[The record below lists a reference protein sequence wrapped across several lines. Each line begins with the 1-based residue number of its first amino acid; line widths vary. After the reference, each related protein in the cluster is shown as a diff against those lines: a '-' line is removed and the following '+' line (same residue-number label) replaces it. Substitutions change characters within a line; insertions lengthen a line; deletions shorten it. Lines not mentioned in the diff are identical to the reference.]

1 MSTELLVSTD
11 WLAAN
16 LGAPGVKVLDCSWY
30 LPTEK
35 RDPHAEHRQAHIPGA
50 VYFDIDR
57 IADASIPLPHMW
69 PSAETFETEVSA
81 LGVGNGDHVICYDGG
96 MATAA
101 CRAWWMFRGFGHD
114 RVSVLNGGFKRWQA
128 EGRPVEAGVNSPA
141 RTTFKAT
148 PRPLMVRLREHVMEL
163 VGGNGATQILDAR
176 SRGRFTG
183 QEPEPRPGMRSGHM
197 PGALN
202 LPYTELLDSDGRFRS
217 ADEIAEAFKAAGVD
231 LARPVVTSCG
241 SGVSATVLL
250 MGLHL
255 AGHQTGTL
263 YDGSWSEWGS
273 RQDTPVVTG
282 P

>member
-1 MSTELLVSTD
+1 
-11 WLAAN
+11 
-16 LGAPGVKVLDCSWY
+16 
-30 LPTEK
+30 
-35 RDPHAEHRQAHIPGA
+35 
-50 VYFDIDR
+50 
-57 IADASIPLPHMW
+57 
-69 PSAETFETEVSA
+69 
-81 LGVGNGDHVICYDGG
+81 

-141 RTTFKAT
+141 HTTFKAT

-163 VGGNGATQILDAR
+163 VGGDGPTQILDAR

-183 QEPEPRPGMRSGHM
+183 QEPEPRAGMRSGHM

-202 LPYTELLDSDGRFRS
+202 LPYVELLNSDSSFRDPD
-217 ADEIAEAFKAAGVD
+217 ALAQAFEDAGVD

-241 SGVSATVLL
+241 SGVSAAVLL

-255 AGHQTGTL
+255 IGHQTAAL